1 MDFKD
6 RQQQKAQLDWRWR
19 KLNRVPMT
27 SKEFNWLEWELLTDD
42 YADWHCKGPVMQG
55 VLTRILKKRREKG
68 DTANGNL

>member
-19 KLNRVPMT
+19 KLSRVTMT
-27 SKEFNWLEWELLTDD
+27 SKEFDWLEWELLTDD
-42 YADWHCKGPVMQG
+42 YADWHCNGPVMQG
-55 VLTRILKKRREKG
+55 ALTRILKKRREKG